1 MFKLGITGG
10 IGSGKSTLSKLLEES
25 GLPVFYSDLS
35 AREAEKDP
43 EIIAKLKALIG
54 TDVFDGDVIIRDA
67 MRKRVFGNPELLA
80 KVNSLVTPWVSERFN
95 EFIEK
100 QAKEGHN
107 LVVIESAV
115 LCELDLVKGLDAT
128 ILVYA
133 NRDTR
138 KKRIMLRDGLTE
150 EIAELKLNAQMP
162 DKQKLSM
169 TNFIVVNEDVDED
182 IRIEIL
188 MKQMAGI
195 SGVLLLTGRF

>member
-1 MFKLGITGG
+1 MFKLGITGS
-10 IGSGKSTLSKLLEES
+10 IGAGKTTLSKLLEES

-80 KVNSLVTPWVSERFN
+80 KVNSLITPWVSERFD
-95 EFIEK
+95 EFVE
-100 QAKEGHN
+100 ANAMEGN
-107 LVVIESAV
+107 SLVIIESAV

-133 NRDTR
+133 SRDTR
-138 KKRIMLRDGLTE
+138 KKRIMLRDGLTD
-150 EIAELKLNAQMP
+150 EIAELKLNAQMSE
-162 DKQKLSM
+162 KEKLAM
-169 TNFIVVNEDVDED
+169 TNFIVVNEDVPED
-182 IRIEIL
+182 IRTEIM
-188 MKQMAGI
+188 MKQMGAI
-195 SGVLLLTGRF
+195 SATLLLTGRV